1 MVSEMIVARGKTA
14 RKPKRLKYPRAFWIV
29 PVKLNSKVARHAHM
43 LGQAG
48 IPPCPYGTVFSGKIS
63 IGGISFCVYVKE
75 GGAEFL
81 IQC

>member
-1 MVSEMIVARGKTA
+1 LVSDLIVVRGKTA

-29 PVKLNSKVARHAHM
+29 PVKLKSRVPKHAHV

-48 IPPCPYGTVFSGKIS
+48 NPPCPFGTRFAGKVSVGAIN
-63 IGGISFCVYVKE
+63 FCVYVNE
-75 GGAEFL
+75 DGAEFL